1 MRYDDPNLMS
11 LLAGEYVLGTL
22 TRRARKRFDALL
34 ASRPRMRALVA
45 EWEERL
51 AALNRGVAPVAPP
64 ARVWERLAEQL
75 GFSTASA
82 RAGRGQLVF
91 WRAVAAAL
99 AIAAVALGVER
110 LWLAAPRMASFEEQV
125 AAERDNARQLE
136 QQMAQSQENAARLQ
150 RELEA
155 AQQSLAAPALVSI
168 VAEPGG
174 KPLWLVKLSE
184 RTLRVTA
191 VGAAKEQ
198 PGKSYEL
205 WMLPESGNPVS
216 LGLLPQRGDQSLVLS
231 DAQFAALARASA
243 VAVSLEPEGGSPT
256 GLPTGPVLYSAP
268 LLRG

>member
-1 MRYDDPNLMS
+1 MRYDDPTLMS

-22 TRRARKRFDALL
+22 TRRARRRFDALL
-34 ASRPRMRALVA
+34 ATRPPARALVA
-45 EWEERL
+45 QWEDRL
-51 AALNRGVAPVAPP
+51 AAFHLGIAPVAPP

-75 GFSTASA
+75 GFASA
-82 RAGRGQLVF
+82 PTRSGGWQLAF
-91 WRAVAAAL
+91 WRIATVAL
-99 AIAAVALGVER
+99 AVVAVALGVER
-110 LWLAAPRMASFEEQV
+110 MRLAPQVTSLGQQLAAQRDAS
-125 AAERDNARQLE
+125 RQLE
-136 QQMAQSQENAARLQ
+136 QQVAQSQEAATRL
-150 RELEA
+150 REQLDA
-155 AQQSLAAPALVSI
+155 AQASLAAPAYVSL

-191 VGAAKEQ
+191 VGAAKSQ
-198 PGKSYEL
+198 AGKSYEL
-205 WMLPESGNPVS
+205 WMLPEGGNPVS
-216 LGLLPQRGDQSLVLS
+216 LGVLPESGDRSLVLS